1 MSAAGV
7 DHIDLTGIDLTDL
20 DLFAG
25 GFPHD
30 VFTKLRTAAPVHWH
44 PPTGHTPDGVGFWSL
59 TRWAEIHAAAA
70 DAATFSSERAPG
82 RSGGGTLLQDLPHG
96 FAAGVLLNMMDD
108 PRHNRIRRLVTP
120 SVSQKSLAA
129 MEPELRARSRALV
142 EAVAAKGRCDFLVD
156 VAAELPLQAIARL
169 MAIPQDD
176 RHRLLEWADTTLDYE
191 GRDLGDDSPEVAA
204 ANAAMAE
211 YGAAIC
217 AARRERPGVDDIL
230 SRVATA
236 GIDRGDGVI
245 EALSDIELLMF
256 FNLLV
261 AAGSETTRN
270 AIAGGLLALVQ
281 NPDQMRLM
289 REDRSVWPTAV
300 EEILRWTSATAYNRR
315 SVTRDVDVG
324 GRTIRAGDKVLL
336 WWASANRDE
345 DVFGDPFRFDLRRSD
360 NPHLTFGH
368 GTHYCLGANLAR
380 TEIRVLFEELF
391 AAVDDIELAGPVS
404 WVRSNKHT
412 GIRHMPIRV
421 TPAAGLG

>member
-30 VFTKLRTAAPVHWH
+30 VFTKLRTEAPVHWH